1 MTELNI
7 QTYIIN
13 GLSYTKDEIL
23 ADDQLKKKYL
33 ENFKY
38 NFNKEKTK
46 QRMREL
52 RADEIYK
59 EQNRIKINKR
69 YAEDLDY
76 RTKKLEKSKERRHAQ
91 ALLNNKPIGAK
102 RGRQPLFKLNDNLE
116 CVRIC

>member
-33 ENFKY
+33 ETFKY

-59 EQNRIKINKR
+59 ELNRIKINKR
-69 YAEDLDY
+69 YAEDLEY
-76 RTKKLEKSKERRHAQ
+76 RAKKLEKSKQRRQAQ
-91 ALLNNKPIGAK
+91 AILNNKPIGAK
-102 RGRQPLFKLNDNLE
+102 RGRLPKYTINDNLE
-116 CVRIC
+116 CIRLC

>member
-13 GLSYTKDEIL
+13 GLNYTKEEVL
-23 ADDQLKKKYL
+23 ANEQLKKNYL

-38 NFNKEKTK
+38 NFNKEKSK
-46 QRMREL
+46 NRMREL

-69 YAEDLDY
+69 YAEDSDY
-76 RTKKLEKSKERRHAQ
+76 RAKKLEKSKERRHAQ
-91 ALLNNKPIGAK
+91 ALLNNKTIGAK
-102 RGRQPLFKLNDNLE
+102 RGRQPIYKITDDLE
-116 CVRIC
+116 CIRLC

>member
-13 GLSYTKDEIL
+13 GLSYTKEEIL
-23 ADDQLKKKYL
+23 SDDQLKKKYL

-38 NFNKEKTK
+38 NFNKEKSK

-52 RADEIYK
+52 RSDEIYK

-69 YAEDLDY
+69 YAEDLEY
-76 RTKKLEKSKERRHAQ
+76 RAKKLEKSKERRNAQ
-91 ALLNNKPIGAK
+91 AILNNKPIGTK
-102 RGRQPLFKLNDNLE
+102 RGRQSKYTINDNLE
-116 CVRIC
+116 CARLC